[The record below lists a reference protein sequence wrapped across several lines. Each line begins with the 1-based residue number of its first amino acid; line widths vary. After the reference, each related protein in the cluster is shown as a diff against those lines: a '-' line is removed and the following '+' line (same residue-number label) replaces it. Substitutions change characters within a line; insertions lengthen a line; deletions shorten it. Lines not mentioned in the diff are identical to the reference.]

1 VTKRRVSRVPI
12 SRIAGTT
19 APSAGSANPGG
30 VGGIV
35 SGVASSLNPLGLIPT
50 PGSIVGGWVGDVFK
64 GLRPILKIGAGGVIM
79 LVTGGALVYVAGRN
93 TGAVQATRLVARA
106 VPGGRTVLKASPK
119 GSGRA
124 PAGSSAQR
132 APGRPDLAR
141 EREDTRRAR
150 ADTARSNADAAR
162 AKARSAR
169 DQAVVDRAYA
179 KEAQSAR
186 RTRVVT
192 RPGIGNK
199 TPTRPRRTRE
209 ES

>member
-1 VTKRRVSRVPI
+1 M
-12 SRIAGTT
+12 
-19 APSAGSANPGG
+19 
-30 VGGIV
+30 
-35 SGVASSLNPLGLIPT
+35 SGVASSLNPFGLIPT

-64 GLRPILKIGAGGVIM
+64 GLRPILKIGAGGMIM

-93 TGAVQATRLVARA
+93 TGAAQATRLVARA
-106 VPGGRTVLKASPK
+106 VPGGSTVVRASK

-124 PAGSSAQR
+124 SARSSASR

-150 ADTARSNADAAR
+150 ADTAQSKAAEAR
-162 AKARSAR
+162 ARARSAR

-192 RPGIGNK
+192 RPGIANK